1 MVGGIGGKYSSI
13 KHETSRKVQGST
25 NEDYG
30 AERGPADSVNG
41 GCAIAYPSAILDGV
55 NDNKMAKAK
64 VEEPV
69 GFAVVDCVWMSVA
82 ANGDSEIA
90 APWTGAPVGWRRGR
104 LSIGS

>member
-1 MVGGIGGKYSSI
+1 MSNTKLQGRFKDQRTKIVGRRVGLLILSMAV
-13 KHETSRKVQGST
+13 VQT
-25 NEDYG
+25 
-30 AERGPADSVNG
+30 P
-41 GCAIAYPSAILDGV
+41 ILPPSWMGV

-90 APWTGAPVGWRRGR
+90 APWTGAPVGRRRGR